1 MEIRLQKIIA
11 DAGLASRREAERWIV
26 EGKVQVNNKVVTQ
39 LGSLADPA
47 VDRIKVSGKV
57 IPKKQDEVY
66 VVLNKPTGCLTTMA
80 EDKRGRTTVMEY
92 VRVTKVRVFPVGR
105 LDYNTQGVL
114 LFTNDG
120 ALAKKIL
127 LPKYKVERTYKVKV
141 SGMPNEKTLKRLT
154 RGVHIDDEKFKPI
167 DAKIQKTSGKNC
179 FLIMTLVE
187 GKNRHIKKVCEHI
200 GHPVIKLQRTH
211 FAGLNLTGLPLGAC
225 RFLSPKEV
233 KSLKKLV
240 IEEPPPTRTAK
251 KKR

>member
-11 DAGLASRREAERWIV
+11 DAGLASRREAERWIL
-26 EGKVQVNNKVVTQ
+26 EGKVQVNNKLIRQ
-39 LGSLADPA
+39 LGSLADPLE
-47 VDRIKVSGKV
+47 DRIKVSGKL
-57 IPKKQDEVY
+57 IPKKQDEVCL
-66 VVLNKPTGCLTTMA
+66 VLNKPTGCLTTMV

-114 LFTNDG
+114 LFTNNG
-120 ALAKKIL
+120 ALAKKLL
-127 LPKYKVERTYKVKV
+127 LPKYKVVRTYKVKV
-141 SGMPNEKTLKRLT
+141 SGVPNEKTLKRLM
-154 RGVHIDDEKFKPI
+154 RGVHINEEKFRPI

-179 FLIMTLVE
+179 FLVMALVE

-211 FAGLNLTGLPLGAC
+211 FGGLNLMGLPLGAC

-233 KSLKKLV
+233 KLLKKLV
-240 IEEPPPTRTAK
+240 TD
-251 KKR
+251 

>member
-11 DAGLASRREAERWIV
+11 DAGLASRREAERWIL
-26 EGKVQVNNKVVTQ
+26 EGKVQVNNKLVTQ
-39 LGSLADPA
+39 LGSLADPLE
-47 VDRIKVSGKV
+47 DRIKVSGKL

-66 VVLNKPTGCLTTMA
+66 LVLNKPTGCLTTMA

-92 VRVTKVRVFPVGR
+92 VKVTKVRVFPVGR

-114 LFTNDG
+114 LFTNNG
-120 ALAKKIL
+120 SLAKKLL
-127 LPKYKVERTYKVKV
+127 LPKYKVVRTYKVKV
-141 SGMPNEKTLKRLT
+141 SGVPNEKTLKRLM
-154 RGVHIDDEKFKPI
+154 RGVHIGEEKFRPI

-179 FLIMTLVE
+179 FLVMTLVE

-211 FAGLNLTGLPLGAC
+211 FGGLNLTGLPLGAC

-233 KSLKKLV
+233 RSLKKLV
-240 IEEPPPTRTAK
+240 TD
-251 KKR
+251 